1 MIRSLV
7 ITAFISGLIAFG
19 LSAWMSFMHGF
30 ALISGI
36 QIIIFWFLNSY
47 KVTNK
52 EALYAEF
59 EEQVESILAL
69 SRVQQQCPCNDY
81 MFDVEIFANQEN
93 IFQCPKCKNNIELG
107 MLKTPVLKTDPE
119 DITG

>member
-19 LSAWMSFMHGF
+19 LSTWMSFMHGF
-30 ALISGI
+30 ALVAGI

-81 MFDVEIFANQEN
+81 MFDVEIFAKSREYLSM
-93 IFQCPKCKNNIELG
+93 P
-107 MLKTPVLKTDPE
+107 
-119 DITG
+119 

>member
-7 ITAFISGLIAFG
+7 TTAFISGLLAFG
-19 LSAWMSFMHGF
+19 LSSWVEFWNGF
-30 ALISGI
+30 ALVAGI

-47 KVTNK
+47 RVTNK

-59 EEQVESILAL
+59 EEQVEAILAL
-69 SRVQQQCPCNDY
+69 SRVQQKCPCNDY

-93 IFQCPKCKNNIELG
+93 VFQCPKCKNNIELG
-107 MLKTPVLKTDPE
+107 MLKTPVLKTDP
-119 DITG
+119 DDVTG

>member
-1 MIRSLV
+1 
-7 ITAFISGLIAFG
+7 
-19 LSAWMSFMHGF
+19 
-30 ALISGI
+30 GI

-81 MFDVEIFANQEN
+81 MFDVEIFA
-93 IFQCPKCKNNIELG
+93 
-107 MLKTPVLKTDPE
+107 
-119 DITG
+119 